1 LLQPWKLREVA
12 RVPGVT
18 QAGGAEVPLERDRR
32 PDVGDDKVKAPGR
45 AGRDRRDVRAE
56 LNRTPRAG
64 RCELD
69 APEAVIEREVR
80 IEPPPE
86 APVELLRA
94 IDIRDGDDDR
104 LELQVDVLDARDPC
118 SCRRSGH
125 PSWSSRPPWV
135 VSGMTVALSPLRRTR
150 HTPWSASSA
159 GPVPRCTFMLV
170 PAGRGRSARHRCRH
184 TRWTRGCAKRS
195 QIDSAL
201 PSSFPAVGP
210 EWTGQVT
217 VASTELDPVARTP
230 TVWGQ

>member
-18 QAGGAEVPLERDRR
+18 QAGGAEVPLARCRR
-32 PDVGDDKVKAPGR
+32 SDVGDDKVKAPGR
-45 AGRDRRDVRAE
+45 AGRGRRDVRAE

-80 IEPPPE
+80 VEPPPE

-94 IDIRDGDDDR
+94 IDIETGMMT
-104 LELQVDVLDARDPC
+104 A
-118 SCRRSGH
+118 STFRSTSLTLAILLVSSLRT
-125 PSWSSRPPWV
+125 PFVSSRPPWV
-135 VSGMTVALSPLRRTR
+135 VSRMIVALSPLRHTR

-159 GPVPRCTFMLV
+159 GPVRECTFVLV
-170 PAGRGRSARHRCRH
+170 LAGRGRSARRRCRH
-184 TRWTRGCAKRS
+184 TRWTRGCVKRS

-201 PSSFPAVGP
+201 SSSFPAAGP
-210 EWTGQVT
+210 EWTGEVT
-217 VASTELDPVARTP
+217 VASTTSALRP
-230 TVWGQ
+230 

>member
-18 QAGGAEVPLERDRR
+18 QAGGAEVPLARGRR
-32 PDVGDDKVKAPGR
+32 SDVGDDKVKAPGR
-45 AGRDRRDVRAE
+45 AGRGRRDVRAE

-80 IEPPPE
+80 VEPPPE

-94 IDIRDGDDDR
+94 IDIETGMMTASSFRSTS
-104 LELQVDVLDARDPC
+104 LMARDPARVVAPDT
-118 SCRRSGH
+118 RRVIAASLGGVRDDRRAVTAASH
-125 PSWSSRPPWV
+125 QAHTLV
-135 VSGMTVALSPLRRTR
+135 CVLRRPR
-150 HTPWSASSA
+150 SRIYVRA
-159 GPVPRCTFMLV
+159 GTGGKGSFGTSPVSPHSMD
-170 PAGRGRSARHRCRH
+170 
-184 TRWTRGCAKRS
+184 RGCMKRS

-201 PSSFPAVGP
+201 SSSFPAAGP

-217 VASTELDPVARTP
+217 VASATSALRP
-230 TVWGQ
+230 